1 MSKIFES
8 EHQEAADRL
17 LRAYNR
23 TGSLRVHSGYGRC
36 ASEVAPVVFPL
47 RAVATSSF
55 CSPISIMG
63 QYFKAVNMDKKEYV
77 CPWCIGG
84 VAKLIEWA
92 ANPQGAIFTML
103 LRKSSASGGGDY
115 YGPASRDICL
125 GSNEAENV
133 DLVMHEIFKGVAME
147 GRPVSP
153 SPDTTVGRWAG
164 DRVALVGDYDESK
177 LWEELGSW
185 KNISAEVVRDWN
197 AFVDIPD
204 LKLRLNPD
212 CSCRKGET

>member
-1 MSKIFES
+1 
-8 EHQEAADRL
+8 
-17 LRAYNR
+17 
-23 TGSLRVHSGYGRC
+23 
-36 ASEVAPVVFPL
+36 
-47 RAVATSSF
+47 
-55 CSPISIMG
+55 MG

-153 SPDTTVGRWAG
+153 SADTTVGRWAG
-164 DRVALVGDYDESK
+164 DRVALVGDYDESN
-177 LWEELGSW
+177 LWEDLGSW

-212 CSCRKGET
+212 CSCRKGEM